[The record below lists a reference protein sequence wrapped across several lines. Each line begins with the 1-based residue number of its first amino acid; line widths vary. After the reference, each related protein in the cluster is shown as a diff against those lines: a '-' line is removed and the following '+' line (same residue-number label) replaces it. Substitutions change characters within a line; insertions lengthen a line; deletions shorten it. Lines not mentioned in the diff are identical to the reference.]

1 MKTIAKFS
9 LLLLVV
15 LLTACSKEENE
26 EWSESPLEPYEMSVY
41 PPEATFHTNE
51 FGYVD
56 ADESIFSDTLFIKG
70 GTPPYRIEPV
80 EEMFQVGRS
89 KCDEEQIIYMK
100 TLDVFNVT
108 VKSTSS
114 READQLIIKCVYY
127 ENRPPCGPVF
137 FFFSPVEF
145 MIYDKNGGYAT
156 FEVCDHDLIG
166 GW

>member
-1 MKTIAKFS
+1 MKTLTKLS
-9 LLLLVV
+9 LLLLSV
-15 LLTACSKEENE
+15 LLAACSKEGNE
-26 EWSESPLEPYEMSVY
+26 EEGPIGPYELRVY
-41 PPEATFHTNE
+41 PSEAGFHTSE

-56 ADESIFSDTLFIKG
+56 ADISIFSDTLFIRG

-89 KCDEEQIIYMK
+89 KCDKEQIIYMK

-137 FFFSPVEF
+137 FFFFPVEF
-145 MIYDKNGGYAT
+145 MIYDKNGGYAK
-156 FEVCDHDLIG
+156 FEVCDRDLIG
-166 GW
+166 GL

>member
-9 LLLLVV
+9 LLLLAV
-15 LLTACSKEENE
+15 LLAACSKEENE
-26 EWSESPLEPYEMSVY
+26 EGPIGPYELSVY

-56 ADESIFSDTLFIKG
+56 ADISIFSDTLFIKG

-80 EEMFQVGRS
+80 EEMFHVGRS

-137 FFFSPVEF
+137 LSFFPVEF
-145 MIYDKNGGYAT
+145 MIYDKNGGYAK
-156 FEVCDHDLIG
+156 FEVYDRDLIG
-166 GW
+166 GL